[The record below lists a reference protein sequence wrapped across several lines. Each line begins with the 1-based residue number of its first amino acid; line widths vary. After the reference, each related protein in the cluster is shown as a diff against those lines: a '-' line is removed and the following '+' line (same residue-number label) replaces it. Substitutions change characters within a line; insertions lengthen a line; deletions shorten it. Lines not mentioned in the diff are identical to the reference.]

1 MPTKIAILGLG
12 RWGASISAALHTREG
27 LLVTGFDPDVELTSL
42 AKQRGLIN
50 QTAWN
55 IFTAVGGAEVV
66 LLALPLF
73 EQRET
78 LTAIAPELKPGCVV
92 VSVAPLLSP
101 PLAWAVELLAADRHF
116 VASHPILNPA
126 HWQIHTTGPALA
138 RADLFARGQWALA
151 PAPDCPPEAL
161 KLASDVIALLGASP
175 YFVDPVEH
183 DGVMG
188 TVGALPTL
196 LAWALMQA
204 TTSAPGWSE
213 MRKAAGAGFA
223 AATAA
228 LAEDDHTVLLLNHEN
243 VLRCLDA
250 TLEELKTLRDLVASG
265 SGPRLQ
271 EALAEAAS
279 RRALWLAERQS
290 GEPTDLPPSSV
301 ELPSSSETFGRLLFG
316 NLFGKRGEKKER

>member
-1 MPTKIAILGLG
+1 
-12 RWGASISAALHTREG
+12 
-27 LLVTGFDPDVELTSL
+27 
-42 AKQRGLIN
+42 
-50 QTAWN
+50 
-55 IFTAVGGAEVV
+55 VGGAEVV
-66 LLALPLF
+66 LLALPLS

-78 LTAIAPELKPGCVV
+78 LSAIAPELKSGCVV
-92 VSVAPLLSP
+92 VSVAPLLGPS
-101 PLAWAVELLAADRHF
+101 LAWADELLAAERHF

-126 HWQIHTTGPALA
+126 RWLTQTTGPEAA

-151 PAPDCPPEAL
+151 PSPDCPPEAL
-161 KLASDVIALLGASP
+161 RLASDLITLLGASP
-175 YFVDPVEH
+175 YYVDPVEH

-204 TTSAPGWSE
+204 ATSAPGWSE
-213 MRKAAGAGFA
+213 IRKAAGAGFA

-228 LAEDDHTVLLLNHEN
+228 LAEDDHTLLLLNHEN
-243 VLRCLDA
+243 VLRSLDA
-250 TLEELKTLRDLVASG
+250 TVEELKTLRDLVASG

-279 RRALWLAERQS
+279 RRATWLAERQS
-290 GEPTDLPPSSV
+290 GEPTDFPASSV